1 MRIGGTLPIRKAVRM
16 SRCDYCEYRNCA
28 ECEHVGDRVSNDVI
42 CNDFKLDFDTLSDR
56 EKKTIQKRLMKGGKE

>member
-1 MRIGGTLPIRKAVRM
+1 M

-28 ECEHVGDRVSNDVI
+28 ECEYVGDRVANDVV

-56 EKKTIQKRLMKGGKE
+56 EKKTVQKRLMKGGNVE

>member
-1 MRIGGTLPIRKAVRM
+1 M

-28 ECEHVGDRVSNDVI
+28 ECEYVGDRVSNDVV